1 MDELESATLG
11 AAVDEDEELLADKQ
25 QRASTGEAGG
35 DDMPAESVSLNF

>member
-25 QRASTGEAGG
+25 ARGQHGGGGG
-35 DDMPAESVSLNF
+35 DDMPTESVSLNV